1 PLASDD
7 AGDTAAHLTSRRDHL
22 RLLTLLPF
30 NAKWL
35 PNHSGATPLME
46 AARTGS
52 WRCAKHLLHL
62 LRQPIFN
69 EFEKFGNSKRLQLL
83 EMKDRR
89 GQTAMDLARFNG
101 HSELARDINREI
113 RLVLKAGFISG
124 LTFQE
129 KSNRKALKRLA
140 DAGNSLGLQKAATRG
155 SCDLPEKS
163 GATGLMWAA
172 FNSKCCDE
180 ELWQQLL
187 RLSDPTCSNMW
198 SRSCLHYA
206 AQGGNSAAASAL
218 LAAGASPNARDRFGS
233 TPLMV
238 AAREAPA
245 ANAAAVCRVLL
256 DAGSDWS
263 LRDGW
268 GRTALD
274 SAREKGR
281 SELVELLLR
290 YEGKKFFD
298 ETTSELPPE

>member
-62 LRQPIFN
+62 LWQPIFN
-69 EFEKFGNSKRLQLL
+69 EFEKFGNSK
-83 EMKDRR
+83 KIA
-89 GQTAMDLARFNG
+89 TARNEG
-101 HSELARDINREI
+101 STREI

-155 SCDLPEKS
+155 NCDLPEKS
-163 GATGLMWAA
+163 GATAFMWAA

-233 TPLMV
+233 TPLMI

-290 YEGKKFFD
+290 YEEKKFFD
-298 ETTSELPPE
+298 ETTSELPLE